1 MYVQSDTFLLV
12 DIFENFRNMCIE
24 VYELDPV
31 HFLSALGLAWQACL
45 KKTDVKLELLT
56 DVDILSMVEKVIMGG
71 TCHVILRYAKAN
83 NKYMKDY
90 NKDEEESF
98 LQYVMLITLMDLQ
111 RIQPLS
117 VDGFEWIEDLS
128 KIDED
133 FIKNYNE
140 DSDKGYIIEVDV
152 EYPKNL
158 HDLHSDLPFLPKRL
172 KIDKCSK
179 LVCKLYDKKDYVVHI
194 RSLKQALNHGLIFK
208 KVHRAIQFNQEAW
221 LKTYIDMN
229 NEMRK
234 QAKNYFEKYF
244 FKLMNNA
251 VFGKTM
257 GNVRKHRDVKLVTT
271 DKRRNQ
277 LLSKCNYYTTKWF
290 LENLLAIEM
299 KKTNVKMNKPVY
311 LGLLILE
318 ISRTLMYE
326 FWYDYMKLKYGD
338 NVKLCYVDTDSF
350 IMRIK
355 TEDFYKDV
363 ADDVEKR
370 FDTSNYEVNR
380 PLPTGKNKKVIE
392 LMKDELGGKIMTEFF
407 ALRSKTFSYLMDDA
421 WSDKKAKGT
430 KKCVIKQRLKFNDY
444 KDCLLKNEIA
454 LKSQQRFK
462 SEIHGVYTEEINK
475 IALSSNDD
483 KRLQTYNRIKSS
495 LWNKC
500 WGNM

>member
-140 DSDKGYIIEVDV
+140 DSDKGYIIEIDV
-152 EYPKNL
+152 EYPKNV

-277 LLSKCNYYTTKWF
+277 LL
-290 LENLLAIEM
+290 LQLLY
-299 KKTNVKMNKPVY
+299 NKMVSRKP
-311 LGLLILE
+311 
-318 ISRTLMYE
+318 IS
-326 FWYDYMKLKYGD
+326 
-338 NVKLCYVDTDSF
+338 N
-350 IMRIK
+350 
-355 TEDFYKDV
+355 
-363 ADDVEKR
+363 
-370 FDTSNYEVNR
+370 
-380 PLPTGKNKKVIE
+380 
-392 LMKDELGGKIMTEFF
+392 
-407 ALRSKTFSYLMDDA
+407 
-421 WSDKKAKGT
+421 
-430 KKCVIKQRLKFNDY
+430 
-444 KDCLLKNEIA
+444 
-454 LKSQQRFK
+454 
-462 SEIHGVYTEEINK
+462 
-475 IALSSNDD
+475 
-483 KRLQTYNRIKSS
+483 
-495 LWNKC
+495 
-500 WGNM
+500 